1 MSLRDIAHSL
11 FEKAIEQQRPSAIVY
26 ESLKQYEEYLI
37 NAKRIFP
44 VAIGKASVE
53 MMNGLLDYL
62 KNNHSAK
69 VYKKPIVISNP
80 QETTRRHDF
89 LHIISSHPTPDISS
103 IKASENALN
112 YVNESIE
119 SDLVIFLISGGG
131 SSLLSLPADGISL
144 DDKIKLTH
152 LLLSSGCNINEIN
165 TIRKHISKIKG
176 GRLNSAALPSKS
188 ISLVISDVINDDLG
202 SIASGPTVA
211 DKTTFKDAT
220 DVLDKYNILEKIPE
234 SIKNHLIKG
243 STTIAMET
251 PKEFTNNAIEIISSN
266 IVFRKSLASL
276 AKEKNFNVVSLSES
290 FEGFAV
296 DDAERL
302 YERVINIENSNTI
315 IISGGE
321 TLVNLTGKGKGGRN
335 QEFALSFLRRYVK
348 ENSSKQLCLYSVGTD
363 GIDGP
368 TDAAGA
374 IVDSHTI
381 QEYQSSN
388 LSLDSY
394 IRNND
399 SYNFFDKL
407 NSLIKT
413 GATGTNV
420 ADIQITII
428 K

>member
-1 MSLRDIAHSL
+1 
-11 FEKAIEQQRPSAIVY
+11 
-26 ESLKQYEEYLI
+26 
-37 NAKRIFP
+37 
-44 VAIGKASVE
+44 

-69 VYKKPIVISNP
+69 VYKKPLVISNP
-80 QETTRRHDF
+80 QEITRRHDF
-89 LHIISSHPTPDISS
+89 LHIISSHPTPDVSS
-103 IKASENALN
+103 IKASENALD
-112 YVNESIE
+112 YVNESLE

-152 LLLSSGCNINEIN
+152 LLLASGCNINEIN
-165 TIRKHISKIKG
+165 TVRKHVSKIKG
-176 GRLNSAALPSKS
+176 GRLNAAALPSKS
-188 ISLVISDVINDDLG
+188 VSLVISDVMNDDLG

-220 DVLDKYNILEKIPE
+220 DVLNKYNIFEKIPE
-234 SIKNHLIKG
+234 SIKNHLKKG
-243 STTIAMET
+243 SSTIAMET
-251 PKEFTNNAIEIISSN
+251 PKEFTNNTTEIISSN
-266 IVFRKSLASL
+266 IVFRKTLATL
-276 AKEKNFNVVSLSES
+276 AKDKNFNVVSLSES

-302 YERVINIENSNTI
+302 YERVINTENSNTI

-335 QEFALSFLRRYVK
+335 QEFALSVLRKYIK
-348 ENSSKQLCLYSVGTD
+348 DNSKQELCLYSVGTD

-368 TDAAGA
+368 TDVAGA
-374 IVDSHTI
+374 IVDSETI
-381 QEYQSSN
+381 REYQLSDLN
-388 LSLDSY
+388 LESY
-394 IRNND
+394 LNNND
-399 SYNFFDKL
+399 SYNFFRKL
-407 NSLIKT
+407 NALIKT

-428 K
+428 E